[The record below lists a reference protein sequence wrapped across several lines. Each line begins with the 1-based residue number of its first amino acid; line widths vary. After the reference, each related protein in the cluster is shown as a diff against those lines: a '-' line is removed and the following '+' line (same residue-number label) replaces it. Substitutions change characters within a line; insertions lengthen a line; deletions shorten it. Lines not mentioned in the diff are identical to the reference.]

1 MPVGQMASAK
11 KKKRKYRKLQ
21 IKPDAYRVGETVTKE
36 RAEKLGG
43 IVERPL
49 AYANSGGIVL
59 HRQEAKVECTLD
71 GYKYRSMIS
80 DEQHQAGIMFR
91 AAYLS
96 AARFMKVADPTLGP
110 IDGND
115 AAKGRE
121 KATLARIRLKEAG
134 EALTSQ
140 QFAVVEAVAGWDTL
154 AGNSRRLDNLR
165 VGLDELYR
173 MWF

>member
-1 MPVGQMASAK
+1 MKSSA

-59 HRQEAKVECTLD
+59 RRQEAKIECTLD

-80 DEQHQAGIMFR
+80 DQQHQAGIMFR
-91 AAYLS
+91 AAYHS
-96 AARFMKVADPTLGP
+96 AARGMQVADPTLGP
-110 IDGND
+110 IDGCD
-115 AAKGRE
+115 STKGHE
-121 KATLARIRLKEAG
+121 KATQARMRLKEADDV
-134 EALTSQ
+134 LTFQ
-140 QFAVVEAVAGWDTL
+140 QYSVVEAVAGWDTL

-165 VGLDELYR
+165 AGLDELYR